1 MGLQRSPTSSSPEG
15 DSASSHTHAMT
26 QAASHPLLRDHPAFV
41 ALSAPAQRRLQESS
55 SQRSY
60 GPGQLLCS
68 GALIP
73 SELLLIVSGEA
84 RLLARSD
91 GRLRTITK
99 LGPGELVGLAS
110 LLRASP
116 CEEVSASLGVE
127 VIALPDALVLEL
139 LQNEQGF
146 AAWCAYHLFSA
157 ELVALIGLQLERH
170 PLGSASLPRLLAR
183 AQEVAR
189 LVPATEAGLAELP
202 PGMQLLVAS
211 NNIESH
217 PLGASLNPASGVP
230 TSLPPLPPRLIALPA
245 DLFDPV
251 PGMAPD
257 GAGNGQAE
265 LAAAGSEEL
274 ATYAEA
280 VALPPLA
287 SGLDLGQRDR
297 PSFTLLR
304 GTGPLEETLA
314 CFQMLAAELK
324 LPFRRD
330 AIDKILRD
338 ALRRGQTPDL
348 QLCGNIAAL
357 MGLHVSGVKVPANQG
372 TRLQTPALIP
382 WQDGFAVVRSSNAR
396 GLLLASPRQGWIELP
411 PQEIE
416 EAFPEGIELLLLER
430 SNSSQEQR
438 FNFTWFLPALKRY
451 RGVLTQVLIAS
462 FVVQL
467 FSLAN
472 PLLIQVII
480 DKVINQRSLDTLQVL
495 GFALVVVTLMEG
507 IIGALRTFL
516 FTETTNRIDL
526 RLGSEVIDHLLRLP
540 LSYFDR
546 RPVGELGTRIAELEK
561 IRSFLTG
568 QALTTLLDTAFSVI
582 YIVVMVIYSL
592 LLTAIALSVLP
603 IQIGLTIIG
612 APLFRRQ
619 YRDAAQENANTQSHL
634 VEVLTGIQTV
644 KAQNVEMISRW
655 KWQDFYSKYISRTFE
670 KTITGTAL
678 TETSQVLQKLSQ
690 LLVLWVGASMV
701 LKGELSLGQLI
712 AFRIIS
718 GYVTQPLLRLSG
730 IWQNIQEL
738 KVSFERLAD
747 VVDTPEES
755 DDSDKQKIPL
765 PPILGEVKFEDLCF
779 SFNPSAAQVLRHI
792 DLVIPAGTFVGV
804 VGQSGSG
811 KSTLTKMLPRLYDP
825 TTGRILIDGYDI
837 DKVELY
843 SLRRQIGMVPQEPLL
858 FSGSVA
864 ENIALT
870 DPDASS
876 DAIMQAA
883 RLACA
888 HEFIMELPSG
898 YSSGVGERGAGLSGG
913 QRQRLALARTLL
925 SNPRLLILDEATSA
939 LDYDTERRVCDN
951 LLDNL
956 DHCTVFFITH
966 RLSTIRRAQLIV
978 MMHEGAIVE
987 TGTHDELME
996 SRGRYYALYCQQ
1008 EVA

>member
-1 MGLQRSPTSSSPEG
+1 
-15 DSASSHTHAMT
+15 MT

-41 ALSAPAQRRLQESS
+41 ALSAPAQRRLQETS

-84 RLLARSD
+84 RLLARTD
-91 GRLRTITK
+91 GRMRTVTK

-127 VIALPDALVLEL
+127 VIVLPDVLVLEL

-146 AAWCAYHLFSA
+146 AAWCADHLFSA
-157 ELVALIGLQLERH
+157 ELVALVALQLERH
-170 PLGSASLPRLLAR
+170 PHGSASLPSLLTK

-189 LVPATEAGLAELP
+189 LVPATQAGLAELP
-202 PGMQLLVAS
+202 PGMSVLVAS

-217 PLGASLNPASGVP
+217 PLGARLDPASGVP
-230 TSLPPLPPRLIALPA
+230 TSRPPLPPRLIALPA
-245 DLFDPV
+245 DLFKPV
-251 PGMAPD
+251 PGTAPSPD
-257 GAGNGQAE
+257 RNGLAE
-265 LAAAGSEEL
+265 LGSADTGREEL

-304 GTGPLEETLA
+304 GNGPLEETLA

-338 ALRRGQTPDL
+338 AMRRGQTPDL

-357 MGLHVSGVKVPANQG
+357 MGLHVSGVKVPSNQG

-382 WQDGFAVVRSSNAR
+382 WQEGFAVVRSSNAR
-396 GLLLASPRQGWIELP
+396 GLLLASPRQGWIELAP
-411 PQEIE
+411 PQIE
-416 EAFPEGIELLLLER
+416 EAFPEGIEMLLLER

-438 FNFTWFLPALKRY
+438 FNFSWFWPALKRY

-480 DKVINQRSLDTLQVL
+480 DKVINQRSLDTLHVL
-495 GFALVVVTLMEG
+495 GFALVIVTLMEG

-568 QALTTLLDTAFSVI
+568 QALTTLLDTAFSMI
-582 YIVVMVIYSL
+582 YIIVMVFYSF

-619 YRDAAQENANTQSHL
+619 YRDAAQENARTQSHL

-755 DDSDKQKIPL
+755 DDNDKQKIPL
-765 PPILGEVKFEDLCF
+765 PPIKGEVKFEDLCF
-779 SFNPSAAQVLRHI
+779 SFNPSSAQVLRHI
-792 DLVIPAGTFVGV
+792 DLTIPAGTFVGV

-811 KSTLTKMLPRLYDP
+811 KSTLTKMLARLYDP
-825 TTGRILIDGYDI
+825 SSGRILIDGYDI

-858 FSGSVA
+858 FNGSVA

-870 DPDASS
+870 DPDSSS

-888 HEFIMELPSG
+888 HDFIMELPSG
-898 YSSGVGERGAGLSGG
+898 YSSAVGERGAGLSGG

-966 RLSTIRRAQLIV
+966 RLSTIRRADLIV

-987 TGTHDELME
+987 TGTHDELIE